1 MGGRTGGGSKG
12 GLVRKM
18 LSPPVAEHTTVPSLA
33 SNHPITHTPPTR
45 HSAEKSHRIIKT
57 YEEPSLRTLPEHY
70 VLCVF
75 LFQSRPPN
83 QQSYDEKQ

>member
-1 MGGRTGGGSKG
+1 MEGRTGGGSKG

-45 HSAEKSHRIIKT
+45 HSAEKSHTIITRTHSEVCSLFRGRIS
-57 YEEPSLRTLPEHY
+57 PPRNHMRTHY
-70 VLCVF
+70 SE
-75 LFQSRPPN
+75 Q
-83 QQSYDEKQ
+83 

>member
-45 HSAEKSHRIIKT
+45 HIAQKSHRII
-57 YEEPSLRTLPEHY
+57 YESESSLRTHY
-70 VLCVF
+70 EQYV
-75 LFQSRPPN
+75 
-83 QQSYDEKQ
+83 